1 MILADTSIWIDHLRH
16 GDAELARRLEAGQ
29 IACHPLVIGELS
41 LGTLR
46 ARTEILGLLDDLPA
60 LPLAT
65 VAEVRAMIEAR
76 RLMSRG
82 IGYVDVSLIASCLLA
97 PGSTLWSRDP
107 RLALAAEQLGLV
119 HAE

>member
-1 MILADTSIWIDHLRH
+1 MILADTSVWIDHLRH
-16 GDAELARRLEAGQ
+16 GDPDLARHLDAGEV
-29 IACHPLVIGELS
+29 ACHPLVVAELA

-46 ARTEILGLLDDLPA
+46 ARDEILGLLDGLPA

-82 IGYVDVSLIASCLLA
+82 IGYVDAGLVASCLLT
-97 PGSTLWSRDP
+97 PGTTLWSRDR
-107 RLALAAEQLGLV
+107 RLAAVADQLGIAAAV
-119 HAE
+119 